1 MIKVSVFYPN
11 QPGSKFDMDYYC
23 NSHIPLAKK
32 LVGSALKGASVDQG
46 IAGGTPG
53 APADYVAI
61 GHLLFDSVEA
71 FQQSFG
77 PHAQVLMADVPNYT
91 SVTPIIQISEIRM

>member
-46 IAGGTPG
+46 IAGGAPG

-77 PHAQVLMADVPNYT
+77 PHAEVLMADVPNYT